1 MSVPHHTAGIAA
13 AGNDP
18 SKPPLSGPD
27 RRTKVLADCLR
38 RRGGPPERLLV
49 VGCGSGAEA
58 GFLARVFAAETVGV
72 DLPGSN
78 LPFDRA
84 ASAPALLLHMDAQ
97 RLAFGD
103 DRFDM
108 VYSFHALEHMA
119 DPFQALAEMRRVLRP
134 GGRFCV
140 GTPNSRRLLG
150 YIGSDVP
157 LSVRIRWNLHDL
169 RMRLSGRWSNA
180 AGAHAGYAAGEL
192 RAMCAA
198 AFGDAEDISDE
209 YYAALY
215 PRHRRLLG
223 LIRRSG
229 AKAVAYPCVYVTGIT
244 T

>member
-1 MSVPHHTAGIAA
+1 MTAPQPGVD
-13 AGNDP
+13 AGTVGAP
-18 SKPPLSGPD
+18 ASSATLSGPD

-38 RRGGPPERLLV
+38 RRGGLPGRLLV
-49 VGCGSGAEA
+49 VSCGSGAEA
-58 GFLARVFAAETVGV
+58 GFLARAFAAETIGV

-78 LPFDRA
+78 LPFDRTR
-84 ASAPALLLHMDAQ
+84 SAPARLLHMDAQ

-134 GGRFCV
+134 GGRFCI
-140 GTPNSRRLLG
+140 GTPNSSRLLG

-192 RAMCAA
+192 RAMCTA

-215 PRHRRLLG
+215 PRHRRPLS

-229 AKAVAYPCVYVTGIT
+229 AKALAYPCVYVTGIRA
-244 T
+244 